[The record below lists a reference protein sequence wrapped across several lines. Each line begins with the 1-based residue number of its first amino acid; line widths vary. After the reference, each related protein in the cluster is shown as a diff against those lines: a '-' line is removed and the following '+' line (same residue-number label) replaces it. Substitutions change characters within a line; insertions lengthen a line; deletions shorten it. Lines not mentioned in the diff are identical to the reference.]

1 MSEYSRPLGKAVK
14 AARTRLGLTQC
25 SVADAIHIDDR
36 TILNIENCKGNPK
49 MEILYPL
56 VRSLKIDP
64 CEIFYPEMLRT
75 TPKLQELRLLVEDCD
90 EQEAAA
96 LIPVLRSVL
105 LVIRSKD
112 ATPIK

>member
-1 MSEYSRPLGKAVK
+1 MSEYSKSLGNVVK
-14 AARTRLGLTQC
+14 NARKRLDLTQNE
-25 SVADAIHIDDR
+25 VADSIQVDVR
-36 TILNIENCKGNPK
+36 TIINIENFKGNPK

-75 TPKLQELRLLVEDCD
+75 TPKLQELRLLMEDCD
-90 EQEAAA
+90 EQEAVA
-96 LIPVLRSVL
+96 LIPILRSVL
-105 LVIRSKD
+105 SVIRSKD